1 MRKVETV
8 STTKGQR
15 CDRAS
20 AKNDRGAV
28 AIFSALAMTVLLGSA
43 ALAVD
48 VGSWYTQ
55 RRAMQSAADAAAK
68 SAALELARKNTESGA
83 QAAALEDAG
92 INGYSAATGAK
103 LTVGFGT
110 TAAGAKTVSV
120 DISKPGGQFFSSMF
134 LGDVTI
140 ATHSV
145 ASPTGAGGTACM
157 VALNPNKEKAL
168 SIDSN
173 TNITL
178 KNCGIQVNSDHSQ
191 AMKADSNSK
200 VSADFISTVGGYLI
214 GSSASVT
221 PTPMSGASAMADPL
235 ADLPQPSVG
244 ACSYNNKIVNSPGN
258 TTVTLNPGVYC
269 GGLAVKSNAVVTLNP
284 GMYVIKNGKFLLDS
298 NVKLTGTGVMFFLT
312 GTNGVVAWDSNT
324 ITTLTAPT
332 TGPYKGI
339 LFFQD
344 RAFGGLHDFDSNNQN
359 KTMVGTLYFPKATF
373 NSDSNSTFNSSSCTM
388 IIADNF
394 VFSSNAGLVVDFDP
408 TACPVPLPDGLTSQG
423 VSLVES

>member
-1 MRKVETV
+1 MQRIETV
-8 STTKGQR
+8 SASGAWG
-15 CDRAS
+15 CDGAS

-28 AIFSALAMTVLLGSA
+28 AIFSALALTVLLGSA

-68 SAALELARKNTESGA
+68 SAALELARKSSEGDA
-83 QAAALEDAG
+83 QAAALEDAEL
-92 INGYSAATGAK
+92 NGFSVATGAK
-103 LTVGFGT
+103 LDVAFAT
-110 TAAGAKTVSV
+110 TAAGAKTVAV
-120 DISKPGGQFFSSMF
+120 DITKPGGQFFSSMF
-134 LGDVTI
+134 LGNVTI
-140 ATHSV
+140 STHSV
-145 ASPTGAGGTACM
+145 ASPTAGGGTACM

-173 TNITL
+173 TKITL
-178 KNCGIQVNSDHSQ
+178 KNCGIQVNSNHGQ
-191 AMKADSNSK
+191 AMKADSNAN

-214 GSSASVT
+214 GSNASVT
-221 PTPMSGASAMADPL
+221 PTPVSGASVMADPL
-235 ADLPQPSVG
+235 ASLPQPSVG
-244 ACSYNNKIVNSPGN
+244 ACNYNNKIVNSPGN
-258 TTVTLNPGVYC
+258 TTATLNPGVYC
-269 GGLAVKSNAVVTLNP
+269 GGLQVKSNAVVTLNP

-312 GTNGVVAWDSNT
+312 GSGAVVAWDSNT
-324 ITTLTAPT
+324 TTNLTAPT

-359 KTMVGTLYFPKATF
+359 KTMVGTLYFPNATF

-394 VFSSNAGLVVDFDP
+394 VFSSNAGMVVDFDP
-408 TACPVPLPDGLTSQG
+408 TACPVPLPDGLTAQA
-423 VSLVES
+423 VSLVN